1 MNKRIL
7 LLTVLMFLLSI
18 PSMVMA
24 QNDVDTRI
32 PVSQEVNKKTFAL
45 IISNENYKHEVAVPF
60 ALSDGELFAVYCEK
74 TFGIPK
80 KNIHRVADATLNDMK
95 HELKW
100 LKRVMKAYEGEAR
113 AIVYY
118 SGHGMPD
125 EKSQNAIFLPVD
137 GYASDATS
145 GMNTSDF
152 YKELGEMPSESTIVF
167 VDACF
172 SGSKREGGM
181 LMEARGVAVKAK
193 QDEVTGPLVVFSA
206 AQGDETAFPYKEKG
220 HGLFT
225 YFLLEKLQQSG
236 GAVNMGEL
244 GDYLIKMVSRN
255 SIIENGKPQTPSII
269 SPNEAW
275 REWKLVDEAASEY
288 VQYAPK
294 MVKSKITAEP
304 ASTAAAAVTTPAAPS
319 GVKSENTFTVIS
331 QGKKEE
337 APAESAAQEMEFKI
351 IDGLS
356 NNNLKAIMESRV
368 KEMMHAFNTA
378 SAQGKSVKIAKDII
392 TSEALK
398 EIDLIWKT
406 SSMTCPPM
414 NIMSKCLHTR
424 NGYQVRGIPVD
435 LKEADDG
442 EKRQELT
449 VDFTPD
455 GRISNVAIAIEMHRY
470 DMIMAEK
477 SSDIDYARRQV
488 IVDFVENFRT
498 AYNRK
503 DLKLL
508 TSVFSDKALI
518 ITGKVISEKPNSDID
533 RMTLTNN
540 KVVYIKQTKQEYL
553 RNLSN
558 VFKTTKFVNVK
569 FEDIDVVQHPKYDD
583 VYGVTLKQY
592 WHTNRYSDEGYLFLM
607 IDFRDADNPL
617 IQVRTWQPYKNK
629 EGQVITQKNDV
640 YHLGS
645 FRIVR

>member
-1 MNKRIL
+1 MKKSIL
-7 LLTVLMFLLSI
+7 LLTVLTLLSSI
-18 PSMVMA
+18 PLTVMA

-32 PVSQEVNKKTFAL
+32 PVSQTVNKKTFAL

-80 KNIHRVADATLNDMK
+80 KNIHRVADATYNDMK

-100 LKRVMKAYEGEAR
+100 LKKVMKAYEGEAR

-125 EKSQNAIFLPVD
+125 EKNQNAIFLPVD
-137 GYASDATS
+137 GFASDASS
-145 GMNTSDF
+145 GMSSHDF
-152 YKELGEMPSESTIVF
+152 YEELSEMPSQSTIVF
-167 VDACF
+167 IDACF

-181 LMEARGVAVKAK
+181 ILEARGVAVKAK
-193 QDEVTGPLVVFSA
+193 QEEITGPLVVFSA

-244 GDYLIKMVSRN
+244 GDYVTKMVTRN
-255 SIIENGKPQTPSII
+255 SIIENGKPQTPSVI
-269 SPNEAW
+269 SPSQGW
-275 REWKLVDEAASEY
+275 REWKLVDEAAREY
-288 VQYAPK
+288 VEYAPK
-294 MVKSKITAEP
+294 AIKSKIAEP
-304 ASTAAAAVTTPAAPS
+304 VATAAAVTS
-319 GVKSENTFTVIS
+319 GTNVSTVNSANTFTVVS
-331 QGKKEE
+331 QGKKE
-337 APAESAAQEMEFKI
+337 ASAEDAAQNLEFKI

-356 NNNLKAIMESRV
+356 NENLKTVMETRV
-368 KEMMHAFNTA
+368 KEMLEAFNTA
-378 SAQGKSVKIAKDII
+378 SAQGKSVKMSKDVI

-414 NIMSKCLHTR
+414 NIMSKCLHIR

-435 LKEADDG
+435 VTEADEG

-455 GRISNVAIAIEMHRY
+455 GKISNVAIAIEMHRY

-533 RMTLTNN
+533 RMTLNNN

-553 RNLSN
+553 RNLNN

-629 EGQVITQKNDV
+629 EGQVVTQKDDV

>member
-1 MNKRIL
+1 M
-7 LLTVLMFLLSI
+7 TVLAFLSFM
-18 PSMVMA
+18 PSLVMA

-32 PVSQEVNKKTFAL
+32 PVSQTVNKKTFAL

-125 EKSQNAIFLPVD
+125 EKNQNAIFLPVD
-137 GYASDATS
+137 GYANDASS
-145 GMNTSDF
+145 GMSSHDF
-152 YKELGEMPSESTIVF
+152 YKELSEMPSQSTIVF
-167 VDACF
+167 IDACF

-181 LMEARGVAVKAK
+181 ILEARGVAVKAK
-193 QDEVTGPLVVFSA
+193 QEEVTGPLVVFSA

-236 GAVNMGEL
+236 GAINMGDL
-244 GDYLIKMVSRN
+244 GDYVTKQVTRN
-255 SIIENGKPQTPSII
+255 SIIENGKPQTPSIV
-269 SPNEAW
+269 SPGQGW

-288 VQYAPK
+288 AEYAPK
-294 MVKSKITAEP
+294 AVKSKMATTAG
-304 ASTAAAAVTTPAAPS
+304 TAVAATATSAGTNTINSA
-319 GVKSENTFTVIS
+319 GTFTVVS

-337 APAESAAQEMEFKI
+337 ATTESASQEREFKI
-351 IDGLS
+351 VDGLS
-356 NNNLKAIMESRV
+356 NDNLKSVMESRI
-368 KEMMHAFNTA
+368 KEMMEAFNTA
-378 SAQGKSVKIAKDII
+378 SAQGKSVKMSKDII
-392 TSEALK
+392 TSDALK

-414 NIMSKCLHTR
+414 NLMSKCLHTR
-424 NGYQVRGIPVD
+424 TGYQIRGIPVD

-455 GRISNVAIAIEMHRY
+455 GKISNVAIAIEMHRY

-629 EGQVITQKNDV
+629 EGEVITQKDDV

>member
-1 MNKRIL
+1 MNKRML
-7 LLTVLMFLLSI
+7 LLIVLTFLLSI
-18 PSMVMA
+18 PIRVMA

-32 PVSQEVNKKTFAL
+32 PVSHEVNKKTFAL

-80 KNIHRVADATLNDMK
+80 KNIHRIADATLNDMK

-100 LKRVMKAYEGEAR
+100 LKKVMKAYEGEAR

-137 GYASDATS
+137 GYASDASS
-145 GMNTSDF
+145 GMSSHDF
-152 YKELGEMPSESTIVF
+152 YKELCEMPSQSTIVF
-167 VDACF
+167 IDACF

-181 LMEARGVAVKAK
+181 ILEARGVAVKAK
-193 QDEVTGPLVVFSA
+193 QEEVTGPLVVFSA

-236 GAVNMGEL
+236 GAINMGDL
-244 GDYLIKMVSRN
+244 GDYVTKQVTRN

-269 SPNEAW
+269 SPNQEW

-288 VQYAPK
+288 VEYAPK
-294 MVKSKITAEP
+294 AVKSKIAES
-304 ASTAAAAVTTPAAPS
+304 ATTAAVATTAQTGTSVVNSAS
-319 GVKSENTFTVIS
+319 TFTVVS

-337 APAESAAQEMEFKI
+337 ASTENASQGLDFRI

-368 KEMMHAFNTA
+368 KEMMNAFNTA
-378 SAQGKSVKIAKDII
+378 SAQGKSVKIARDII
-392 TSEALK
+392 TSDALK

-435 LKEADDG
+435 LTEAADG

-503 DLKLL
+503 DIKLL

-553 RNLSN
+553 RNLNN

-583 VYGVTLKQY
+583 IYGVTLKQY

-629 EGQVITQKNDV
+629 EGQVITQKDDV

>member
-1 MNKRIL
+1 M
-7 LLTVLMFLLSI
+7 
-18 PSMVMA
+18 PSLVMA

-32 PVSQEVNKKTFAL
+32 PVSQTVNKKTFAL

-125 EKSQNAIFLPVD
+125 EKNQNAIFLPVD
-137 GYASDATS
+137 GYANDASS
-145 GMNTSDF
+145 GMSSHDF
-152 YKELGEMPSESTIVF
+152 YKELSEMPSQSTIVF
-167 VDACF
+167 IDACF

-181 LMEARGVAVKAK
+181 ILEARGVAVKAK
-193 QDEVTGPLVVFSA
+193 QEEVTGPLVVFSA

-236 GAVNMGEL
+236 GAINMGDL
-244 GDYLIKMVSRN
+244 GDYVTKQVTRN
-255 SIIENGKPQTPSII
+255 SIIENGKPQTPSIV
-269 SPNEAW
+269 SPGQGW

-288 VQYAPK
+288 AEYAPK
-294 MVKSKITAEP
+294 AVKSKMATTAG
-304 ASTAAAAVTTPAAPS
+304 TAVAATATSAGTNTINSA
-319 GVKSENTFTVIS
+319 GTFTVVS

-337 APAESAAQEMEFKI
+337 ATAESASQEREFKI
-351 IDGLS
+351 VDGLS
-356 NNNLKAIMESRV
+356 NDNLKSVMESRI
-368 KEMMHAFNTA
+368 KEMMEAFNTA
-378 SAQGKSVKIAKDII
+378 SAQGKSVKMSKDII
-392 TSEALK
+392 TSDALK

-414 NIMSKCLHTR
+414 NLMSKCLHTR
-424 NGYQVRGIPVD
+424 TGYQIRGIPVD

-455 GRISNVAIAIEMHRY
+455 GKISNVAIAIEMHRY

-629 EGQVITQKNDV
+629 EGEVITQKDDV

>member
-1 MNKRIL
+1 M
-7 LLTVLMFLLSI
+7 
-18 PSMVMA
+18 
-24 QNDVDTRI
+24 
-32 PVSQEVNKKTFAL
+32 
-45 IISNENYKHEVAVPF
+45 
-60 ALSDGELFAVYCEK
+60 
-74 TFGIPK
+74 
-80 KNIHRVADATLNDMK
+80 
-95 HELKW
+95 
-100 LKRVMKAYEGEAR
+100 
-113 AIVYY
+113 
-118 SGHGMPD
+118 
-125 EKSQNAIFLPVD
+125 
-137 GYASDATS
+137 
-145 GMNTSDF
+145 
-152 YKELGEMPSESTIVF
+152 
-167 VDACF
+167 
-172 SGSKREGGM
+172 
-181 LMEARGVAVKAK
+181 
-193 QDEVTGPLVVFSA
+193 
-206 AQGDETAFPYKEKG
+206 
-220 HGLFT
+220 
-225 YFLLEKLQQSG
+225 
-236 GAVNMGEL
+236 
-244 GDYLIKMVSRN
+244 
-255 SIIENGKPQTPSII
+255 
-269 SPNEAW
+269 
-275 REWKLVDEAASEY
+275 
-288 VQYAPK
+288 
-294 MVKSKITAEP
+294 
-304 ASTAAAAVTTPAAPS
+304 
-319 GVKSENTFTVIS
+319 KSENTFNVIS

-337 APAESAAQEMEFKI
+337 APAESAAQGMDFKI

-356 NNNLKAIMESRV
+356 NNNLKAVMESRV
-368 KEMMHAFNTA
+368 KEMMNAFNTA
-378 SAQGKSVKIAKDII
+378 SAQGKSVKMAKDII

-398 EIDLIWKT
+398 EVDLIWKT

-435 LKEADDG
+435 LTEAADG

-503 DLKLL
+503 DIKLL

-629 EGQVITQKNDV
+629 EGQVITQKSDV

>member
-1 MNKRIL
+1 MNKSIL
-7 LLTVLMFLLSI
+7 LMTVLAFLSFM
-18 PSMVMA
+18 PSLVMA

-32 PVSQEVNKKTFAL
+32 PVSQTVNKKTFAL

-125 EKSQNAIFLPVD
+125 EKNQNAIFLPVD
-137 GYASDATS
+137 GYANDASS
-145 GMNTSDF
+145 GMSSHDF
-152 YKELGEMPSESTIVF
+152 YKELSEMPSQSTIVF
-167 VDACF
+167 IDACF

-181 LMEARGVAVKAK
+181 ILEARGVAVKAK
-193 QDEVTGPLVVFSA
+193 QEEVTGPLVVFSA

-236 GAVNMGEL
+236 GAINMGDL
-244 GDYLIKMVSRN
+244 GDYVTKQVTRN
-255 SIIENGKPQTPSII
+255 SIIENGKPQTPSIV
-269 SPNEAW
+269 SPGQGW

-288 VQYAPK
+288 AEYAPK
-294 MVKSKITAEP
+294 AVKSKMATTAG
-304 ASTAAAAVTTPAAPS
+304 TAVAATATSAGTNTINSA
-319 GVKSENTFTVIS
+319 GTFTVVS

-337 APAESAAQEMEFKI
+337 ATTESASQEREFKI
-351 IDGLS
+351 VDGLS
-356 NNNLKAIMESRV
+356 NDNLKSVMESRI
-368 KEMMHAFNTA
+368 KEMMEAFNTA
-378 SAQGKSVKIAKDII
+378 SAQGKSVKMSKDII
-392 TSEALK
+392 TSDALK

-414 NIMSKCLHTR
+414 NLMSKCLHTR
-424 NGYQVRGIPVD
+424 TGYQIRGIPVD

-455 GRISNVAIAIEMHRY
+455 GKISNVAIAIEMHRY

-629 EGQVITQKNDV
+629 EGEVITQKDDV